1 MSQTDRAFAKDLE
14 VRDVYFKR
22 KNYRAA
28 VDRYQEALGYRPN
41 DALVNFRAA
50 QCLEKLQQPEEARA
64 HYQEYL
70 KILPQGPLAAEAEQA
85 LRKLKA

>member
-1 MSQTDRAFAKDLE
+1 MSQTDREFAKDVE
-14 VRDVYFKR
+14 VGDFYFKR

-28 VDRYQEALGYRPN
+28 VDRYQEARGYRPN

-50 QCLEKLQQPEEARA
+50 QPEEARA

-70 KILPQGPLAAEAEQA
+70 KILPQG
-85 LRKLKA
+85 R